1 MFVQATCGRVKV
13 ESIASTANE
22 AYLQARTKRLVMVIV
37 PGGVWLC
44 SERVARR
51 LQLAGYEVL

>member
-13 ESIASTANE
+13 ESIASTAHE

-44 SERVARR
+44 RERVARR